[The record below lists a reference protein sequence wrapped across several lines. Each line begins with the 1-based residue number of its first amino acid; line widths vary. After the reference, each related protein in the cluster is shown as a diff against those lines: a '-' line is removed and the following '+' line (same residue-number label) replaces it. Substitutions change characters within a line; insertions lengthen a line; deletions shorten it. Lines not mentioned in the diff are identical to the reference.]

1 MFRSLVLVLVLAW
14 VALHA
19 VEPLRVVATVP
30 ELGAIVRAIG
40 GEDVAVTVLARP
52 GDDPHHVEARPSF
65 TVELARAELLV
76 STGFGLEDH
85 WLKPL
90 RENAGNPRIRDDQ
103 GGHLKAQLAVRRPI
117 GVDVIPKDPHDHGG
131 GGHDHQHGEGNP
143 HCLLDPAVGFAVAG
157 QLAERLSAL
166 RPQWG
171 PQFATRL
178 AAFQTALTIALAGA
192 EVAAKADG
200 ATLIDLDD
208 RGALTTWLAQQGLAG
223 KLGGWWGAL
232 AAHRDAALAAD
243 HDLYPYLARRFG
255 LRIVLLIEPEPGVAP
270 SARRLA
276 DLTGHLREDAVR
288 AILTSPYAN
297 RKAIDL
303 LAEKTGITV
312 AVLAHQAGALPGT
325 DDYLA
330 WIDADVQALAKA
342 LAP

>member
-1 MFRSLVLVLVLAW
+1 MSRPLLLALVCLALQ
-14 VALHA
+14 AA
-19 VEPLRVVATVP
+19 EPLRVVATVP
-30 ELGAIVRAIG
+30 ELGAIVRAVG

-65 TVELARAELLV
+65 TVELARADLLV

-90 RENAGNPRIRDDQ
+90 RENSGNPRIRDDQ
-103 GGHLKAQLAVRRPI
+103 GGHLQAQRAVRRPI
-117 GVDVIPKDPHDHGG
+117 GIDAIPKDEHDHGG
-131 GGHDHQHGEGNP
+131 HDDHQHADGNP
-143 HCLLDPAVGFAVAG
+143 HCLLDPAVGLVFAG
-157 QLAERLSAL
+157 QLAERLAAI
-166 RPQWG
+166 RPQAG
-171 PQFATRL
+171 PQFSARL
-178 AAFQTALTIALAGA
+178 ASFQSALTVALAGA
-192 EVAAKADG
+192 DVAAKADG

-208 RGALTTWLAQQGLAG
+208 RGALGTWLAQQGLAG

-232 AAHRDAALAAD
+232 AAHRGAALAAD

-276 DLTGHLREDAVR
+276 ELTGHLREDGVR

-297 RKAIDL
+297 RRAIDL
-303 LAEKTGITV
+303 LAEKTGLKV

-325 DDYLA
+325 DDYIA
-330 WIDADVQALAKA
+330 WIGADVQALAKA

>member
-1 MFRSLVLVLVLAW
+1 MSRTLLLALVCLALQ
-14 VALHA
+14 AA
-19 VEPLRVVATVP
+19 EPLRVVATVP
-30 ELGAIVRAIG
+30 ELGAIVRAVG

-52 GDDPHHVEARPSF
+52 GDDPHRVEARPSF
-65 TVELARAELLV
+65 TVELARADLLV
-76 STGFGLEDH
+76 STGFGLEEC

-90 RENAGNPRIRDDQ
+90 RENSGNPRIRDDQ
-103 GGHLKAQLAVRRPI
+103 GGHLQAQKAVRRPI
-117 GVDVIPKDPHDHGG
+117 GIDAIPKDEHGHGG
-131 GGHDHQHGEGNP
+131 GGADGHQHADGNP
-143 HCLLDPAVGFAVAG
+143 HCLLDPAVGLIFAG
-157 QLAERLSAL
+157 QLAERLSAF
-166 RPQWG
+166 RPQSG
-171 PQFATRL
+171 PQFSARL
-178 AAFQTALTIALAGA
+178 AAFSSALTVALAGA

-208 RGALTTWLAQQGLAG
+208 RGALGTWLAQQGLAG

-232 AAHRDAALAAD
+232 AAHRGAALAAD

-276 DLTGHLREDAVR
+276 ELTGHLREDGVR

-297 RKAIDL
+297 RRAIDL
-303 LAEKTGITV
+303 LAEKTGLKV

-325 DDYLA
+325 DDYIA
-330 WIDADVQALAKA
+330 WIGADVQALAKA